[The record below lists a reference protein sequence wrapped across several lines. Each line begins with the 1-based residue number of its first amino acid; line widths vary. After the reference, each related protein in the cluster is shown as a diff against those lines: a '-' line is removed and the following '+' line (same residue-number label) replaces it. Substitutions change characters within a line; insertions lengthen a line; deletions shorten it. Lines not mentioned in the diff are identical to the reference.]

1 MSISIE
7 IHIAELIICKSFG
20 FFLGLN
26 VKKIHKSFENA
37 EIRKNSSGKTNY
49 FTLFFTRNSTFEV
62 TRRV

>member
-7 IHIAELIICKSFG
+7 IYTAEQIICKSFC

-37 EIRKNSSGKTNY
+37 EIRKNSSGKNNY
-49 FTLFFTRNSTFEV
+49 FTHFFYTQLHFWGYA
-62 TRRV
+62 